1 MSGAAKNLADSIA
14 ARAALRPKPLIG
26 ICSRPGDNGDVN
38 QSCINTSYA
47 DAVQD
52 AGGIPIALPH
62 GFGVAGIADEII
74 ERIDGLLLT
83 GGGDIAPES
92 FGGRPYAEGC
102 VARVSFMSAERD
114 VFEWAAAKAAWN
126 QDLPCL
132 GICRGMQVMNVSFG
146 GTLVR
151 DISELGGGRID
162 HAQFE
167 RGAEV
172 IHKVHIERGSMLARI
187 LEGEEFGVNSM
198 HHQAISA
205 PAKGGHIS
213 AWATDGTPEGLE
225 FAERTF
231 FIGVQWHPEQL
242 HTMPQ
247 LFEAFIDAARAG
259 MRG

>member
-1 MSGAAKNLADSIA
+1 MATPSTVRTKHEK
-14 ARAALRPKPLIG
+14 KPLIG
-26 ICSRPGDNGDVN
+26 ICSRPSEAGDEH
-38 QSCINTSYA
+38 QSWINTRYA

-52 AGGIPIALPH
+52 AGGIPVALPH
-62 GFGVAGIADEII
+62 GFGVAGMAEEIM

-83 GGGDIAPES
+83 GGGDISPES

-102 VARVSFMSAERD
+102 IARISFMSAARD

-126 QDLPCL
+126 LDLPCL

-167 RGAEV
+167 RGDDI
-172 IHKVHIERGSMLARI
+172 IHQVRIERGTRLAEI
-187 LEGEEFGVNSM
+187 LGGEEFPVNSM

-205 PAKGGHIS
+205 PAKGGRIV
-213 AWATDGTPEGLE
+213 AWAPDGTPEGIE

-242 HTMPQ
+242 GTMPQ
-247 LFEAFIDAARAG
+247 LFRAFIDAARAG
-259 MRG
+259 MQA